1 MSSPLPAPT
10 LVATADALAALVD
23 TLAASETVAVDTE
36 SNSLHAYRERV
47 CLIQFSTA
55 DADYIVD
62 PVALP
67 DLSALAP
74 LFADPA
80 KEKIFHAAENDLL
93 CLSRGFGF
101 TFANIFDTMT
111 AARTLGWPQVGLAS
125 ILETQFGVILNKKH
139 QRADWG
145 RRPLAAEMLDYA
157 RLDTHY
163 LPALRQRQYEA
174 LAESGYWSEAREEF
188 DRLAR
193 TRAGQPALAD
203 PLAFWRVKGAIDL
216 APSRAAVLQSL
227 FAWREAQAERIDQPP
242 FKVMSEASLVALAR
256 HAPTR
261 FEELARAGGLSPIQV
276 QRHGRHLLR
285 AIQTGLQSPPPVR
298 PPVEREPDDVRERY
312 EKLHAWRKERA
323 LKRGVESDVIVPRAA
338 LRDMARRPPR
348 TLDDLAQV
356 ADLGPW
362 RRSVYGDE
370 LLALFADGE
379 RAPGGSNQPCA

>member
-1 MSSPLPAPT
+1 M
-10 LVATADALAALVD
+10 VDALAASD
-23 TLAASETVAVDTE
+23 TIAVDTE

-47 CLIQFSTA
+47 CLLQFSTA
-55 DADYIVD
+55 SADYIVD
-62 PVALP
+62 PIALP

-125 ILETQFGVILNKKH
+125 ILETQFGVVLNKKY

-145 RRPLAAEMLDYA
+145 HRPLAAEMLDYA
-157 RLDTHY
+157 RFDTHY
-163 LPALRQRQYEA
+163 LPALRQRLHDA
-174 LAESGYWSEAREEF
+174 LVESGYWPEAREEF

-193 TRAGQPALAD
+193 TRAEPSASAD
-203 PLAFWRVKGAIDL
+203 PLAFWRAKGSLDL
-216 APSRAAVLQSL
+216 PSSRAAVLQSL
-227 FAWREAQAERIDQPP
+227 FQWREAQAERIDRPP

-261 FEELARAGGLSPIQV
+261 VEDLARVGGLSPLQV

-285 AIQTGLQSPPPVR
+285 AIQTGLQAPPLVR

-323 LKRGVESDVIVPRAA
+323 RTRGVESDVIVPRGA

-362 RRSVYGDE
+362 RRSVYGE
-370 LLALFADGE
+370 ELIALLAGDA
-379 RAPGGSNQPCA
+379 RAGVD